1 MFQLAFTLANA
12 AFNLVNKIKYIW
24 PHLNLQ
30 IADKLRNTE
39 KTVCLM
45 IYETKEIPDLYFS
58 NQTRFDLKSIN
69 GI

>member
-1 MFQLAFTLANA
+1 MVRL
-12 AFNLVNKIKYIW
+12 
-24 PHLNLQ
+24 
-30 IADKLRNTE
+30 E
-39 KTVCLM
+39 